1 MDLGKRF
8 LIAKKMGSLIYSFQM
23 ELLIRAKPLS
33 VSNTD
38 ASHEYLLLTLIYFSI
53 RYMWEAVSHS
63 ELRY

>member
-53 RYMWEAVSHS
+53 RYM
-63 ELRY
+63 